1 MRRLWCYGITI
12 CGMGMGIRR
21 GYRRWLMDGKEL
33 VALAEAHDG
42 CGIREKLGEMVPDYV
57 AGDSD
62 CVI

>member
-1 MRRLWCYGITI
+1 
-12 CGMGMGIRR
+12 
-21 GYRRWLMDGKEL
+21 MDGKEL